1 MRASKS
7 AVVARLLGTVSK
19 RAAISV
25 ILTLCGVVALWFG
38 TNTIDPE
45 HGPDDAGGQVF
56 VGRGFEVEFWILS
69 LALWA
74 WGAIARC
81 RARLLH
87 RLPTAAG
94 VLGEF

>member
-56 VGRGFEVEFWILS
+56 VRRGFEVEFWIYPWLFG
-69 LALWA
+69 L
-74 WGAIARC
+74 
-81 RARLLH
+81 
-87 RLPTAAG
+87 G
-94 VLGEF
+94 VLLLVAALVFFIVYPRLRAS